1 MPGCQGSAANFGRK
15 NWPSVAALKKFADSC
30 RMWCANGIGLFWFVS
45 VCFLAAI
52 AGTSGVFNMECFVAW
67 GEEGA
72 SWAHKGSHVLLRQ
85 ASVLGNVLGCKT
97 AVGRAGG
104 EHVLAFMSHEDGE
117 MECSGGGA
125 LLYAQTGQSK
135 TKGNY

>member
-1 MPGCQGSAANFGRK
+1 M
-15 NWPSVAALKKFADSC
+15 
-30 RMWCANGIGLFWFVS
+30 RMAS
-45 VCFLAAI
+45 VCFGLFQFVSSQPSLALPVSS
-52 AGTSGVFNMECFVAW
+52 TWSVLLPTKEAW

-85 ASVLGNVLGCKT
+85 ASVLGNALGCKT